1 LPDME
6 RRLIADYGFKR
17 SGESWLPA
25 WQLQPPKADA
35 GPAGGSDKPAAT
47 EPAK

>member
-25 WQLQPPKADA
+25 WQLTGSKAETAPPREKPKATAD
-35 GPAGGSDKPAAT
+35 